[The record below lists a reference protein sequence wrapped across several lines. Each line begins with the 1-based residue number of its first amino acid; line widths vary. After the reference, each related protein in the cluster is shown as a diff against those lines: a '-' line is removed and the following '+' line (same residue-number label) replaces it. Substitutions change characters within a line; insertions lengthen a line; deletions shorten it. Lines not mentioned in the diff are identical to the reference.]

1 MKTSSR
7 GLDDIVLSEG
17 VKLTAYRDKLT
28 KADGTYLDVWT
39 IGVGHTT
46 AAGPPAVTPGMMITA
61 ALAKE
66 ILARDISAVENRVT
80 RAFKGAVIPQTV
92 FDGAVSFDFNTGGI
106 LTASWVA
113 YWLTGDRATAEQHF
127 LQWNKP
133 PEIIGRR
140 KREADL
146 IFRGVYRTGAAPPTL
161 PPPVP
166 ALPAAPVP
174 HTVAVGSAV
183 AAGGLA
189 AGLLGSDPT
198 HALFI
203 GLGVALVAGVVI
215 YVVRRR

>member
-46 AAGPPAVTPGMMITA
+46 AAGPPAVTPGMVITA

-66 ILARDISAVENRVT
+66 ILSRDIAKVESRVT
-80 RAFKGAVIPQTV
+80 LALQGNQPQAV

-106 LTASWVA
+106 FKASWVPL
-113 YWLTGDRATAEQHF
+113 WLAGKYAEAEAHF

-146 IFRGVYRTGAAPPTL
+146 IFRGVYRSPAKAQPL
-161 PPPVP
+161 PPPVEAP
-166 ALPAAPVP
+166 PVP